1 MNQPLTSSRPTRS
14 RVGAWGLIPFTL
26 FLLGCEPRKTSLPH
40 SDSGP
45 ETGSSPNTLSP
56 QEVRQGWILLWDG
69 ETTFG
74 WEALGEAEWQT
85 GNGILSAASGNS
97 GWLATN
103 GQFADYLL
111 KLEYR
116 TAADGN
122 SGVFLRSLKEGEPHE
137 TGYELQIC
145 DSHPSY
151 TTGSLVNHLKA
162 KPVATDPDRWQ
173 SYEISVQGDHFVV
186 RLNGEQILDARSE
199 AHRTGHIGL
208 QYNQGK
214 SIEFRNIK
222 LKPLG
227 LEPIFDGK
235 SLQGWRKV
243 DRPDKPMPH
252 QWSVREGR
260 IHVEKGAGQ
269 LETER
274 TFKDFV
280 FQLDIRTNAP
290 DADTHPNSGVFFRG
304 DPGGFWTGYESQI
317 RNQFEKGD
325 RTKPVDFGTG
335 GLYFYHPARRVVP
348 SDGEFFTKTITA
360 KGRHIAVWVN
370 GYPVT
375 DFVDRRAEG
384 DNARR
389 EARLQGGTFSL
400 QAHDPTTNLDF
411 RNLRAV
417 ELPER

>member
-1 MNQPLTSSRPTRS
+1 MNQPLANSRQKGS
-14 RVGAWGLIPFTL
+14 RMGALGLIFCML
-26 FLLGCEPRKTSLPH
+26 FLLSCESRETPPPP
-40 SDSGP
+40 SDSGAEAAAP
-45 ETGSSPNTLSP
+45 PNTLSP
-56 QEVRQGWILLWDG
+56 EEVGQGWILLWDG
-69 ETTFG
+69 VTTFG
-74 WEALGEAEWQT
+74 WEAMGEAEWQI
-85 GNGILSAASGNS
+85 GNGVLSAASGNS

-103 GQFADYLL
+103 AQFADYLL

-122 SGVFLRSLKEGEPHE
+122 SGVFLRSLKEGEPHL

-145 DSHPSY
+145 DSHASY
-151 TTGSLVNHLKA
+151 TTGSLVNHIKA
-162 KPVATDPDRWQ
+162 KPVTTDPDRWQ
-173 SYEISVQGDHFVV
+173 SYEISVQGDHYIV
-186 RLNGEQILDARSE
+186 RLNGEQILDARTE
-199 AHRTGHIGL
+199 VHRTGHIGL

-214 SIEFRNIK
+214 GIEFRNIK

-227 LEPIFDGK
+227 LESLFDGE
-235 SLQGWRKV
+235 SLKGWREV
-243 DRPDKPMPH
+243 DRPKKPMPH
-252 QWSVREGR
+252 EWSASQGL

-269 LETER
+269 LETEK

-304 DPGGFWTGYESQI
+304 DPEGFWTGYESQI
-317 RNQFEKGD
+317 RNQFEEGD
-325 RTKPVDFGTG
+325 RTRPVDFGTG
-335 GLYFYHPARRVVP
+335 GLYFYHPARRVIP

-375 DFVDRRAEG
+375 DFTDQRAEG
-384 DNARR
+384 KNARK

>member
-1 MNQPLTSSRPTRS
+1 MNQPLANRRQPDSRMGT
-14 RVGAWGLIPFTL
+14 GGLIVCTL
-26 FLLGCEPRKTSLPH
+26 FLLACGLEKTPPPLSGT
-40 SDSGP
+40 GP
-45 ETGSSPNTLSP
+45 ETGSVPNTLTPEEIS
-56 QEVRQGWILLWDG
+56 QGWILLWDG

-74 WEALGEAEWQT
+74 WQSLGGAEWQI

-103 GQFADYLL
+103 AQFADYVL

-116 TAADGN
+116 TGADGN
-122 SGVFLRSLKEGEPHE
+122 SGVFLRSLKEGEPHL

-145 DSHPSY
+145 DSHASY
-151 TTGSLVNHLKA
+151 TTGSLVNHIEA
-162 KPVATDPDRWQ
+162 KPVATDPERWQ
-173 SYEISVQGDHFVV
+173 SYEISAQGDHFLV
-186 RLNGEQILDARSE
+186 RLNGEQILDARTES
-199 AHRTGHIGL
+199 HRTGHIGL
-208 QYNQGK
+208 QYNQDK
-214 SIEFRNIK
+214 KIEFRSIK

-227 LEPIFDGK
+227 LESLFDGE
-235 SLQGWRKV
+235 SLKGWRKV
-243 DRPDKPMPH
+243 DRPNKPMPH
-252 QWSVREGR
+252 EWSVREGL

-269 LETER
+269 LETEK

-290 DADTHPNSGVFFRG
+290 DADSHPNSGVFFRG
-304 DPGGFWTGYESQI
+304 DAGGFWTGYESQI
-317 RNQFEKGD
+317 RNQFEEGD
-325 RTKPVDFGTG
+325 RTRPVDFGTG
-335 GLYFYHPARRVVP
+335 GLYFYHPARRVIP
-348 SDGEFFTKTITA
+348 GDGEFFTKTITA

-375 DFVDRRAEG
+375 DFEEG
-384 DNARR
+384 RPEGRNARK
-389 EARLQGGTFSL
+389 EARLEGGTFSL